1 MTESPATPEEQQTV
15 EGTRAWMIAACVSF
29 ATALVIL
36 MPFFWL
42 GTASGHDISFHIS
55 SWFDA
60 ASQWKEGILFPRW
73 TEWANYGFGEPRFIF
88 YPPLSWM
95 LGAGL
100 GSIFPWTWIPALF
113 ILVVQ
118 TFAGVSA
125 FGLLRR
131 TSGNL
136 RLALFGTVAYAAN
149 PYALLVIYLRS
160 DFAELLATAFFPL
173 LFLVGLRL
181 SGMIDENP
189 PGRKAPHRK
198 AFAQFALL
206 FAAVWLSNAPAG
218 VLASYSLA
226 LLFLW
231 AAVTQK
237 RIQPALHGASGLALG
252 LGLAAFYI
260 VPAAYEQRW
269 VNISGALAGGLTPNE
284 NFLFAVTR
292 DTEHDAFNRIASYIA
307 ILLIACIFIAAAGE
321 WRRNS
326 TKPQTDDSRKV
337 FGAMIAL
344 GVVASVMML
353 RATNLL
359 WMLLP
364 KLRFVQFPWRLM
376 MVLAVVFAFFAAV
389 AARRAFLFSSIAL
402 ALALSLTGAY
412 LVKHTWWDT
421 EDVDAVKEAM
431 DGKAGF
437 EGTDEYDPLGDDH
450 TDVPQQQPET
460 KVIVEKGEPEPPQK
474 PEFRIL
480 RWTAEER
487 VVTVS
492 LAAPARIRVKLL
504 QYPAWVVSVNGKA
517 VPLHRTVSYDAV
529 VVAVPSGESRIEAR
543 FTRTL
548 DRTIG
553 GCISLASALAAG
565 MLLWTSKRRAA

>member
-1 MTESPATPEEQQTV
+1 
-15 EGTRAWMIAACVSF
+15 MIAGCVSF
-29 ATALVIL
+29 ATALAIL
-36 MPFFWL
+36 APFFWL

-100 GSIFPWTWIPALF
+100 GCIFPWTWIPALF
-113 ILVVQ
+113 VLVVQ
-118 TFAGVSA
+118 TFAGMSA

-131 TSGNL
+131 TSGSF

-173 LFLVGLRL
+173 LFLAGLQL

-189 PGRKAPHRK
+189 PARKTIV
-198 AFAQFALL
+198 QFALL

-226 LLFLW
+226 FLFLW
-231 AAVTQK
+231 AAVSQK
-237 RIQPALHGASGLALG
+237 RIQPALRGASGLALG

-260 VPAAYEQRW
+260 APAAYEQRW
-269 VNISGALAGGLTPNE
+269 VNISGALTGGLTPNE
-284 NFLFAVTR
+284 NFLFAVTQ
-292 DTEHDAFNRIASYIA
+292 DSEHDAFNRIASCIA
-307 ILLIACIFIAAAGE
+307 ILLIASIFLAAVSE

-326 TKPQTDDSRKV
+326 AKTQTDSVRKA
-337 FGAMIAL
+337 FGSMIAL
-344 GVVASVMML
+344 GVVASIMMV
-353 RATNLL
+353 RVTNLL
-359 WMLLP
+359 WVLLP

-376 MVLAVVFAFFAAV
+376 MVLAVVFAFFVAV
-389 AARRAFLFSSIAL
+389 AARRAFMFSLIAL
-402 ALALSLTGAY
+402 LLALSLTGAY

-421 EDVDAVKEAM
+421 EDVNAVREAM
-431 DGKAGF
+431 DSKAGF

-460 KVIVEKGEPEPPQK
+460 TVIAEKGVPESTQT

-487 VVTVS
+487 VVTVR
-492 LAAPARIRVKLL
+492 LAAPARIRLKLL
-504 QYPAWVVSVNGKA
+504 QYPAWAVSVNGKT
-517 VPLHRTVSYDAV
+517 VPLHRTVSYDAL

-553 GCISLASALAAG
+553 GCISLVSGLAAG
-565 MLLWTSKRRAA
+565 MLLWTSKRRTA

>member
-1 MTESPATPEEQQTV
+1 MTDSPATPEEQQIV
-15 EGTRAWMIAACVSF
+15 EGARAWMIAACVSF
-29 ATALVIL
+29 VTALAIL
-36 MPFFWL
+36 APFFWL

-100 GSIFPWTWIPALF
+100 GCIFPWTWIPALF
-113 ILVVQ
+113 VLAVQ
-118 TFAGVSA
+118 TFAGISG

-131 TSGNL
+131 TTGAV
-136 RLALFGTVAYAAN
+136 RPALFGAVAYAAN

-173 LFLVGLRL
+173 LFLAGLRV
-181 SGMIDENP
+181 SGLLKETL
-189 PGRKAPHRK
+189 PGSKATV
-198 AFAQFALL
+198 QFALL

-218 VLASYSLA
+218 VLASYGLA
-226 LLFLW
+226 FLFLW
-231 AAVTQK
+231 AGIAQK
-237 RIQPALHGASGLALG
+237 RIQPVLRGASGLALG

-269 VNISGALAGGLTPNE
+269 VNISGALTGGLTPNE
-284 NFLFAVTR
+284 NFLFAVTQ
-292 DTEHDAFNRIASYIA
+292 DSEHDAFNRIASYIA
-307 ILLIACIFIAAAGE
+307 ILLIACILVAAASA
-321 WRRNS
+321 WRQSSGTQKSN
-326 TKPQTDDSRKV
+326 DVRKT
-337 FGAMIAL
+337 FSAMIAL
-344 GVVASVMML
+344 GVLASVMMIRITSL
-353 RATNLL
+353 VWA
-359 WMLLP
+359 LLP

-376 MVLAVVFAFFAAV
+376 MVLAVVFAFFVAV
-389 AARRAFLFSSIAL
+389 AARRTFVLSSIAL
-402 ALALSLTGAY
+402 LLALSLTGAY

-421 EDVDAVKEAM
+421 DDVNALKEAM

-460 KVIVEKGEPEPPQK
+460 KVIVEKGESEPAQK

-487 VVTVS
+487 VVTVK
-492 LAAPARIRVKLL
+492 LGAPTRIRLKLL
-504 QYPAWVVSVNGKA
+504 RYPAWAVSVNGKA
-517 VPLHRTVSYDAV
+517 VPLQRTVSYDAV
-529 VVAVPSGESRIEAR
+529 VVAVPSGDSRIEAR

-548 DRTIG
+548 DRIIG
-553 GCISLASALAAG
+553 GCISLVSGLAAG
-565 MLLWTSKRRAA
+565 MLLWMSKRRTA

>member
-1 MTESPATPEEQQTV
+1 MTESPATPSEQQTV
-15 EGTRAWMIAACVSF
+15 GGTRAFMIAGCVSF
-29 ATALVIL
+29 ATALAIL

-60 ASQWKEGILFPRW
+60 ASQWKQGILFPRW

-100 GSIFPWTWIPALF
+100 GSLFPWTWIPALF
-113 ILVVQ
+113 VLVVQ
-118 TFAGVSA
+118 TFAGMSA
-125 FGLLRR
+125 FGLLRH

-136 RLALFGTVAYAAN
+136 RFAFLGTAAYAAN

-173 LFLVGLRL
+173 LLLAGLRL
-181 SGMIDENP
+181 SGMIDKNP
-189 PGRKAPHRK
+189 PGRRAVV
-198 AFAQFALL
+198 QFALL

-231 AAVTQK
+231 ATVTQK
-237 RIQPALHGASGLALG
+237 RFQPALCGASGLALG

-269 VNISGALAGGLTPNE
+269 VNISGALTGGLTPNE
-284 NFLFAVTR
+284 NFLFAVTQ
-292 DTEHDAFNRIASYIA
+292 DAEHDAFNRIASYIA
-307 ILLIACIFIAAAGE
+307 ILLIAWILVAATSE

-326 TKPQTDDSRKV
+326 AKTQVDDSRKV
-337 FGAMIAL
+337 FGAMVTV
-344 GVVASVMML
+344 GVVASVMMV
-353 RATNLL
+353 RVTNPL
-359 WMLLP
+359 WALLP

-376 MVLAVVFAFFAAV
+376 MVLAAVFAFFVAL
-389 AARRAFLFSSIAL
+389 AARRAFVFSAIAL
-402 ALALSLTGAY
+402 VLALSLTGAY
-412 LVKHTWWDT
+412 LVKHAWWDT
-421 EDVDAVKEAM
+421 EDVNAVKEAM
-431 DGKAGF
+431 DSQAGF

-450 TDVPQQQPET
+450 TDVPQNQPET
-460 KVIVEKGEPEPPQK
+460 KAIVEKGEPESAQK
-474 PEFRIL
+474 PEFRIV

-487 VVTVS
+487 VVAMR
-492 LAAPARIRVKLL
+492 LAAPARIRLKLL

-517 VPLHRTVSYDAV
+517 VPLQRTVSYDAV
-529 VVAVPSGESRIEAR
+529 VVLVPSGQSRIEAR

-553 GCISLASALAAG
+553 GCISLVSGLAAG
-565 MLLWTSKRRAA
+565 ILLWTSQRREA

>member
-1 MTESPATPEEQQTV
+1 MTDSRVTPAEQQTV
-15 EGTRAWMIAACVSF
+15 EGARAWIIAGCVSF
-29 ATALVIL
+29 ATALAIL
-36 MPFFWL
+36 LPFFWL

-100 GSIFPWTWIPALF
+100 GSIFPWTWVPALF
-113 ILVVQ
+113 VLVAQ
-118 TFAGVSA
+118 TLAGVSA

-131 TSGNL
+131 TSGNF
-136 RLALFGTVAYAAN
+136 RFALFGTVAYVAN

-173 LFLVGLRL
+173 LFLAGLRL
-181 SGMIDENP
+181 SGLLKENP
-189 PGRKAPHRK
+189 PGRKAVV
-198 AFAQFALL
+198 QFALL

-226 LLFLW
+226 LVFLW

-237 RIQPALHGASGLALG
+237 RTQPALRGAGGLVLG

-260 VPAAYEQRW
+260 APAAYEQRW

-284 NFLFAVTR
+284 NFLFAVTQ
-292 DTEHDAFNRIASYIA
+292 DSEHDAFNRIASYIA
-307 ILLIACIFIAAAGE
+307 ILLIACIFIAAASE

-326 TKPQTDDSRKV
+326 AKAQTDDSRKA
-337 FGAMIAL
+337 FAAMIAL
-344 GVVASVMML
+344 GVVASVMMV
-353 RATNLL
+353 RVTSVL

-376 MVLAVVFAFFAAV
+376 MVLAVLFAFFVAV
-389 AARRAFLFSSIAL
+389 AARRALVFSLIAL

-421 EDVDAVKEAM
+421 EDVNAVKEAM
-431 DGKAGF
+431 DSKAGF

-450 TDVPQQQPET
+450 TDVPQKQPET
-460 KVIVEKGEPEPPQK
+460 KVIGEKSEPESGQRA
-474 PEFRIL
+474 EFRIL

-487 VVTVS
+487 IVTVR
-492 LAAPARIRVKLL
+492 LAAPARIRLKLL
-504 QYPAWVVSVNGKA
+504 QYPAWVVSVNGSA
-517 VPLHRTVSYDAV
+517 APLHRTVSYDAV
-529 VVAVPSGESRIEAR
+529 VVAVPAGESRIEAR

-553 GCISLASALAAG
+553 GCISLVSGLGAV
-565 MLLWTSKRRAA
+565 MLLWTSKRRTA

>member
-1 MTESPATPEEQQTV
+1 MTDSPATQEEERTV
-15 EGTRAWMIAACVSF
+15 EGARAWMIVGCVSF
-29 ATALVIL
+29 ATALAIL
-36 MPFFWL
+36 IPFFWL

-113 ILVVQ
+113 VLVVQ
-118 TFAGVSA
+118 TFAGMSA

-131 TSGNL
+131 TAGSF
-136 RLALFGTVAYAAN
+136 RAALFGAAAYAAN

-173 LFLVGLRL
+173 LFLAALQLG
-181 SGMIDENP
+181 GMLEDNRRQ
-189 PGRKAPHRK
+189 RKTV
-198 AFAQFALL
+198 AQFGLL

-231 AAVTQK
+231 AAVRQK
-237 RIQPALHGASGLALG
+237 SVQPALRGASGIALG

-260 VPAAYEQRW
+260 APAAYEQRW
-269 VNISGALAGGLTPNE
+269 VNIGGALAGGLTPRE
-284 NFLFAVTR
+284 NFLFAATT
-292 DTEHDAFNRIASYIA
+292 DAEHDAFNRIASYVA
-307 ILLIACIFIAAAGE
+307 LLLIVCIFGGALAV
-321 WRRNS
+321 WR
-326 TKPQTDDSRKV
+326 KSRTADKA
-337 FGAMIAL
+337 FQAMLVL
-344 GVVASVMML
+344 GVVAIVMMV
-353 RATNLL
+353 RVTDPL
-359 WMLLP
+359 WTLLP

-376 MVLAVVFAFFAAV
+376 TVLAVVFAFLIATV
-389 AARRAFLFSSIAL
+389 SRRAMVFSWIAL
-402 ALALSLTGAY
+402 LLIATLTGAY

-421 EDVDAVKEAM
+421 EDVNTVKEAM
-431 DGKAGF
+431 DSKVGF

-450 TDVPQQQPET
+450 TDVPQNQPET
-460 KVIVEKGEPEPPQK
+460 KVIVEKGEPEPAQK
-474 PEFRIL
+474 LEFRIL

-487 VVTVS
+487 VVTMK
-492 LAAPARIRVKLL
+492 LAAPARIRLKLL

-553 GCISLASALAAG
+553 GCISLVAGLAAG
-565 MLLWTSKRRAA
+565 MLLWTSKRREA